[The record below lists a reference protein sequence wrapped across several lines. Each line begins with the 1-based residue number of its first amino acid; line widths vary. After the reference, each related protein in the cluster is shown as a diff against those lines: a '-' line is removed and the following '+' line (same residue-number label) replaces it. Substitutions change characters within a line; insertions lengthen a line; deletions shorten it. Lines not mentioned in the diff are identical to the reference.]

1 MPCELPA
8 GVMPGDI
15 CRHERFY
22 RDRQGNWQRKYLL
35 VLAGT
40 PSGDVIYRLLT
51 SRAHGRPTAPPC
63 FHGLPYPGFYLG
75 VLGSPLT
82 ADSWL
87 DLHHADDYDGADFV
101 ADLAAG
107 RLQRICGLPVTTLCP
122 ALDCV
127 AAADD
132 TTRQQEACI
141 RDARAGLDCR

>member
-8 GVMPGDI
+8 GVVPGDI

-22 RDRQGNWQRKYLL
+22 RDVQGNWQRKYLL

-40 PSGDVIYRLLT
+40 PAGDVIYRLLT

-75 VLGSPLT
+75 VLGGPLT

-87 DLHHADDYDGADFV
+87 DLHHADDYDGVDFA
-101 ADLAAG
+101 ADLAGGPMRRIG
-107 RLQRICGLPVTTLCP
+107 RLPTPTPCL

-132 TTRQQEACI
+132 TTRQQEGCI
-141 RDARAGLDCR
+141 RDARAGLECG